1 MVKIAVFVSGQGSNL
16 QAIIDSIE
24 AKKIR
29 ASIAVV
35 VTNIKDAPALE
46 RAKKHGIKTFFF
58 DKVKYKAKDDFDKV
72 IIKILNEE
80 KINLICLAGFM
91 KILSH
96 SFILQFK
103 NCIINIHPSLLP
115 SFPGL
120 NVQKKALDYGVK
132 YSGCTVHFVDEGIDS
147 GPIIMQAVVPVFD
160 NDTVKSLSERIL
172 KEEHRIYPLV
182 IKAFAEQKLVCKE
195 RKVIWKNEQ

>member
-29 ASIAVV
+29 ASIALVV
-35 VTNIKDAPALE
+35 SNVKNAPALE

-58 DKVKYKAKDDFDKV
+58 DKAKYMAKDDFDKV
-72 IIKILNEE
+72 IIKILKKE

-91 KILSH
+91 EILSH

-120 NVQKKALDYGVK
+120 NVQKKALGYGVK

-147 GPIIMQAVVPVFD
+147 GPIIMQAVVPVLD

-182 IKAFAEQKLVCKE
+182 IKAFADQKLVCKE